1 MFFYLGTPG
10 QMFSDCSDLPF
21 YVLQQRFDLAK
32 THKLNFK
39 YVSRPGEI
47 HHLLTTSTTRCLQE
61 RKKKTKEKK
70 KGILKWGLSSNVHIY
85 YPKHCPRLFYYRQW
99 VFSCTYSLL
108 LMAEFMNGMTF
119 FFFSPQFNRERY
131 WILTISLKNIFTVC
145 WRDYS
150 DNASFPSKHI
160 QCHTL

>member
-1 MFFYLGTPG
+1 
-10 QMFSDCSDLPF
+10 MFSDCSDLPF

-47 HHLLTTSTTRCLQE
+47 HHLLTTSTTHCLQE
-61 RKKKTKEKK
+61 RKKKQRKKRKE
-70 KGILKWGLSSNVHIY
+70 WGLSSNVHIY

-108 LMAEFMNGMTF
+108 LMAEFMNGMI

-131 WILTISLKNIFTVC
+131 WILTIYLKNIFTVC